1 MTDSIGR
8 KIRLENWQG
17 GISADLFG
25 NCGPKR
31 QTFFLLLDAVE
42 RHTSLEIEV
51 LGLCEH
57 LAQARGD
64 PVTAMLMRLMLADE
78 ERYQGLLRRIA
89 SRLRAA
95 LNWTRSPDALPRAT
109 GPDPATAPAAYLTS
123 LASALVDEEKLA
135 AKALRHLAQ
144 NEKGFISGSD
154 SVLLEMVAMDSE
166 KHARLLQFVQR
177 RLAARAR
184 PATHRASAT

>member
-1 MTDSIGR
+1 M
-8 KIRLENWQG
+8 
-17 GISADLFG
+17 SADLFG
-25 NCGPKR
+25 NCGPKQ

-78 ERYQGLLRRIA
+78 ERYQGLLKRIA

-109 GPDPATAPAAYLTS
+109 GPDPATAPAEYLTS
-123 LASALVDEEKLA
+123 LARALVDEEELA
-135 AKALRHLAQ
+135 AQVLRHLAQ
-144 NEKGFISGSD
+144 NEKGFIGGSD
-154 SVLLEMVAMDSE
+154 SVLLETMAMGSDT
-166 KHARLLQFVQR
+166 HVRLLQFVQR
-177 RLAARAR
+177 RLEAAAGTAR
-184 PATHRASAT
+184 RLAAAT